1 MPLGVIC
8 DALSVVIGGWIGAK
22 SGDRLSQGFKDIL
35 NLVFGV
41 CAMGMGVSS
50 ITLMENMPAVIL
62 ALILGTIIGLAI
74 HVAVFKIFC
83 KRTNCDAQKIP
94 GA

>member
-1 MPLGVIC
+1 MPLGVIIN
-8 DALSVVIGGWIGAK
+8 ALAVVVGGWIGAGTG
-22 SGDRLSQGFKDIL
+22 SRLSQGFNDNL
-35 NLVFGV
+35 NLVFGT

-74 HVAVFKIFC
+74 HLNEHIDAAPHAV
-83 KRTNCDAQKIP
+83 R
-94 GA
+94 GG